1 MGFIFHFFLN
11 CLQVVYPN
19 LPASLPFTS
28 YHRLMNQILP
38 YCYAFIFFFM
48 SAFEIG
54 AQNEDAREILQKA
67 EDNMRGDA
75 SYTELTMLMERP
87 RSKREISMKSWSLGE
102 DYSLIL
108 ITAPA
113 RDKGTA
119 YLKREKEIW
128 NYFPGIDRTLK
139 MPPSMMSQSWM
150 GSDFTNDD
158 LVRGTSTVD
167 DYSHTLLRTDII
179 DEHECFV
186 LELIPKPDAPIVY
199 DKVIYWVSKTYY
211 LPVKVENYDEF
222 GELASTLRFR
232 DIKNMGGRIIP
243 AIMEMVPATK
253 SGHKTVITTIK
264 ADFKINLNENWFS
277 LQNLTNV
284 N

>member
-1 MGFIFHFFLN
+1 MGFIFRFYHNLSQVFCRHTPAYLPSMIKPVSV
-11 CLQVVYPN
+11 LQ
-19 LPASLPFTS
+19 
-28 YHRLMNQILP
+28 QILL
-38 YCYAFIFFFM
+38 IF
-48 SAFEIG
+48 AAILAITPELR
-54 AQNEDAREILQKA
+54 AQNEDPKEILQKV

-102 DYSLIL
+102 GYALIL
-108 ITAPA
+108 VTAPA

-119 YLKREKEIW
+119 YLKRGKEIW

-167 DYSHTLLRTDII
+167 DYTHKILRSEKIGDL
-179 DEHECFV
+179 DCYV

-211 LPVKVENYDEF
+211 LPVKVENFDEF
-222 GELASTLRFR
+222 GELASTLHFR
-232 DIKNMGGRIIP
+232 DIRNMGGRNIP
-243 AIMEMVPATK
+243 AIMEMIPATK
-253 SGHKTVITTIK
+253 NGHKTMITTLK
-264 ADFKINLNENWFS
+264 ADYKINLNENWFT

-284 N
+284 K